1 MRKASFGRIFWGL
14 GLLAAAAF
22 LVLDQLHL
30 IPLKLGFWA
39 IFWTVIFAA
48 TLITSLFNKSLGGS
62 IFSIAFLLIIY
73 AKPLHI
79 ESIVPWTILLAA
91 FLIWGGLRLI
101 FKKSWKPTVIINGEK
116 VNANW
121 SDLKA
126 PHKFKAE
133 HVFSDTS
140 SDEKGDNIVISEKM
154 SSTSRYIHSQHL
166 ETVTVNVSMG
176 DVNIYLDSAKPAG
189 DEVIA
194 NVNMSMGDVTFYIPT
209 SWRVDNRLV
218 QGFSDITID
227 GDQPLDGPTLIIQG
241 RANMGDVRIKRV

>member
-1 MRKASFGRIFWGL
+1 MRKASFGRMLWGL

-30 IPLKLGFWA
+30 IPVELGFW
-39 IFWTVIFAA
+39 T
-48 TLITSLFNKSLGGS
+48 

-79 ESIVPWTILLAA
+79 ESIVPWTVLLAA
-91 FLIWGGLRLI
+91 FLVWGGLRLI

-116 VNANW
+116 ISTNW

-133 HVFSDTS
+133 HVFSDTTS
-140 SDEKGDNIVISEKM
+140 SDNGDNIVISEKM
-154 SSTSRYIHSQHL
+154 SSTSRYVHSQHL
-166 ETVTVNVSMG
+166 ETVTINVSMG
-176 DVNIYLDSAKPAG
+176 DVNVYLDSAKPAG

-194 NVNMSMGDVTFYIPT
+194 NVNMSM
-209 SWRVDNRLV
+209 
-218 QGFSDITID
+218 
-227 GDQPLDGPTLIIQG
+227 
-241 RANMGDVRIKRV
+241 

>member
-1 MRKASFGRIFWGL
+1 MRKASFGRILWGL

-22 LVLDQLHL
+22 LVLDQLHM
-30 IPLKLGFWA
+30 IPLELGFWA
-39 IFWTVIFAA
+39 IFWTVVFAA
-48 TLITSLFNKSLGGS
+48 TLITSLFNRSLGGS

-79 ESIVPWTILLAA
+79 EQIVPWTVLLAA

-116 VNANW
+116 VDANW

-133 HVFSDTS
+133 HVFSDTTS
-140 SDEKGDNIVISEKM
+140 SDSGDNIVISEKM
-154 SSTSRYIHSQHL
+154 SSTARYVHSQYL

-176 DVNIYLDSAKPAG
+176 DVDVYLDSAKPAG

-194 NVNMSMGDVTFYIPT
+194 NINMSMGDVSFYIPT
-209 SWRVDNRLV
+209 SWRVDNQLE
-218 QGFSDITID
+218 QKFGDFTID
-227 GDQPLDGPTLIIQG
+227 GDQPIDGPTLVLQG
-241 RANMGDVRIKRV
+241 RANMGDITVKRV

>member
-1 MRKASFGRIFWGL
+1 MRKASFGRILWGL

-30 IPLKLGFWA
+30 IPVELGFWT
-39 IFWTVIFAA
+39 IFWTVVFVA
-48 TLITSLFNKSLGGS
+48 TLITSLINRSLGGT

-79 ESIVPWTILLAA
+79 ESIVPWTVLLAA
-91 FLIWGGLRLI
+91 FLVWGGLRLI

-116 VNANW
+116 ISTNW

-133 HVFSDTS
+133 HVFSDTTS
-140 SDEKGDNIVISEKM
+140 SDNGDNIVISEKM
-154 SSTSRYIHSQHL
+154 SSTSRYVHSQHL
-166 ETVTVNVSMG
+166 ETVTINVSMG
-176 DVNIYLDSAKPAG
+176 DVNVYLDSAKPAG

-194 NVNMSMGDVTFYIPT
+194 NVNMSMGDLTFYIPT
-209 SWRVDNRLV
+209 SWRVDNQLN
-218 QGFSDITID
+218 QGFNDITID
-227 GDQPLDGPTLIIQG
+227 GDQPAEGPTLVLQG
-241 RANMGDVRIKRV
+241 RANMGDITVERV